1 MRIAALGLLLIASSC
16 SANDAAPGCG
26 AIKPE
31 SRAVLSAWV
40 AGVYGGGGQID
51 DEGTEGQRKQIV
63 GYGRAILPC
72 LVTLYREGPA
82 AAGLWN
88 NKKPSPS
95 NARWALSLIK
105 DIDTDTAISLL
116 YEWRAEPGTDNPTR
130 WDIDNTLGRLGNEA
144 ALGRLAVFLD
154 SSATTTGGDPDRM
167 RNIREE
173 AVTVI
178 ALRNYRPALTGLKR
192 LAVRPGNPPSN
203 FWRVTVPIYI
213 AQLSEDVPAL
223 TRYAHD
229 DTCAITALEAL
240 KRMGRNDV
248 LRSLAADMN
257 YRFQGA
263 AKTLLE
269 TAPAGAQ
276 AVKPPG

>member
-1 MRIAALGLLLIASSC
+1 MRIAAWSLLLIASSC
-16 SANDAAPGCG
+16 SARDAAPGCD
-26 AIKPE
+26 AITPE

-51 DEGTEGQRKQIV
+51 DEGAEGQRKQIV

-88 NKKPSPS
+88 SKNTAPS
-95 NARWALSLIK
+95 NARWAINLIK
-105 DIDTDTAISLL
+105 DIDTDKAVSLL
-116 YEWRAEPGTDNPTR
+116 DEWRAEPGTDSLTR
-130 WDIDNTLGRLGNEA
+130 LDIDNTLGRLGNEA
-144 ALGRLAVFLD
+144 ALGRIARFLD
-154 SSATTTGGDPDRM
+154 SPPTMTKTDLDRV

-173 AVTVI
+173 AVTVV

-192 LAVRPGNPPSN
+192 LAAWPGNPPSD
-203 FWRVTVPIYI
+203 FWRRTLPIYI
-213 AQLSEDVPAL
+213 AQLSKDITAL

-229 DTCAITALEAL
+229 ETCAITALEAL
-240 KRMGRNDV
+240 KRMGEIDV
-248 LRSLAADMN
+248 LRSLAGDMD

-269 TAPAGAQ
+269 TVPTGGK
-276 AVKPPG
+276 AVNRP